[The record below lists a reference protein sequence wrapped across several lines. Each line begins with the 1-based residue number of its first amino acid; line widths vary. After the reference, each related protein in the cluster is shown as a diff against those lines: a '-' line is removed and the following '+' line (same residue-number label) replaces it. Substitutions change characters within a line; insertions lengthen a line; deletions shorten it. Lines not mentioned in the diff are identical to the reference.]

1 MLSQW
6 YEHAFEVDGVVYR
19 SAEHYMM
26 AEKARLFG
34 DDESYHAILAS
45 DSPGAAKALGRRVA
59 GFEDDLW
66 SAKRVDIVT
75 KGSVAKFGSSPE
87 LEAYL
92 VGSSERVLVEASP
105 TDLIWGI
112 GLAADNTDAMSPSSW
127 PGQNLLGLALMR
139 ARAELAAL
147 RSRR

>member
-1 MLSQW
+1 
-6 YEHAFEVDGVVYR
+6 
-19 SAEHYMM
+19 MM
-26 AEKARLFG
+26 AEKAMLFG

-59 GFEDDLW
+59 GFDDELW

-75 KGSVAKFGSSPE
+75 KGSVAKFRSSPE

-92 VGSSERVLVEASP
+92 VGSVERVLVEASP

-112 GLAADNTDAMSPSSW
+112 GLAADDADAMSPSQW
-127 PGQNLLGLALMR
+127 AGQNLLGLALMR
-139 ARAELAAL
+139 ARAELVAS
-147 RSRR
+147 RSQR